1 MDRGRAFFSS
11 MAKKSR
17 SLTPLAICAGLAF
30 FSRMVLDAQTVVF
43 IPQDQ
48 IATGTNP
55 DALALADLGVG
66 IPPGLLVA
74 NAGSASLS
82 VLRNLGNGFFAP
94 LATQATGASP
104 RAIAVGDFNRDGNL
118 DLAVANAASNNV
130 TVLLGNGNG
139 TFRFFTNL
147 TASGPVALTMADF
160 NGDGKLDLAVVQSS
174 SNNVAIFLGNGNG
187 TFIPFFTVGAGD
199 GPAAIV
205 AADFNGDG
213 KLDLAVANSGS
224 DDVSILLG
232 NGNGT
237 FVNARKFAA
246 GPAPAYLALGD
257 FNGDGIIDLA
267 IANAPGS
274 SSGSVSLL
282 LGSGGGIFL
291 APRTFS
297 AGSRPSFLVTGD
309 FNLDGQADLAVA
321 NTGSNTV
328 SIFLGIGNGTFLA
341 PLDFTVGNAPAWIAM
356 ADLNA
361 DGKPD
366 LMVANS
372 QSNSVTVLLNRTGTL
387 DSPLVTSTVSAAALQ
402 PGPLAPGELI
412 TIFGS
417 NLGPEPAAGLQL
429 NASGFVETQ
438 LAQTQVLFDGIPAPL
453 LYAGAGQVS
462 AVVPYAVAGRNS
474 TQLVVTKGGQASA
487 ALTLSVT
494 ASAPGLFTLDS
505 TGQGAILNQDG
516 SVNSSANPAARG
528 SIVTLYA
535 TGAGQTNPAGI
546 DGLLATN
553 VLPAPLLPVSVN
565 IGGQPAQVLYAGAAP
580 GLVAGVMQVNVRL
593 PDGISSGA
601 APVILLVGAASS
613 QPGVTLNV
621 Q

>member
-1 MDRGRAFFSS
+1 MDRGRAFFTS
-11 MAKKSR
+11 MAKRSR
-17 SLTPLAICAGLAF
+17 SLTPLAICATLAF
-30 FSRMVLDAQTVVF
+30 FSGIALDAQTVVF

-66 IPPGLLVA
+66 IQPGLVVA

-82 VLRNLGNGFFAP
+82 VLRNLGNGFFGP
-94 LATQATGASP
+94 LTTQTTGASP
-104 RAIAVGDFNRDGNL
+104 RAIAVGDFNRDGHP
-118 DLAVANAASNNV
+118 DLAVANVASNNV
-130 TVLLGNGNG
+130 TVLLGDGNG
-139 TFRFFTNL
+139 TFRFLTNL
-147 TASGPVALTMADF
+147 TASGPVALAVADF
-160 NGDGKLDLAVVQSS
+160 NGDGKLDLAVVQSR
-174 SNNVAIFLGNGNG
+174 SNNVSIFLGNGNG

-199 GPAAIV
+199 GPVAIA

-224 DDVSILLG
+224 NDVSILLG

-246 GPAPAYLALGD
+246 GTAPAYLALGD

-274 SSGSVSLL
+274 SAGSISLL
-282 LGSGGGIFL
+282 LGAGGGVFVS
-291 APRTFS
+291 PRTFN
-297 AGSRPSFLVTGD
+297 AGSRPSFLVAGD
-309 FNLDGQADLAVA
+309 FNLDGKADLAVA

-328 SIFLGIGNGTFLA
+328 SIFLGFGNGTFLS
-341 PLDFTVGNAPAWIAM
+341 PLDFTVGSAPAWIAV

-372 QSNSVTVLLNRTGTL
+372 GSSNVSVLINRTTGL
-387 DSPLVTSTVSAAALQ
+387 APPLVTSAGSAASLQ
-402 PGPLAPGELI
+402 AGPVAPGELV

-417 NLGPEPAAGLQL
+417 NLGPQPAAELQL
-429 NASGFVETQ
+429 SASGFVSTQ
-438 LAQTQVLFDGIPAPL
+438 LAQTRVLFDGIPAPL
-453 LYAGAGQVS
+453 LYAGSGQVS
-462 AVVPYAVAGRNS
+462 AVVPYAIAGRNS
-474 TQLVVTKGGQASA
+474 TQLVVTNGGQASA

-494 ASAPGLFTLDS
+494 GSAPGLFTLDS

-516 SVNSSANPAARG
+516 SVNGSSNPAARG
-528 SIVTLYA
+528 SIITLYA

-546 DGLLATN
+546 DGLLANT

-593 PDGISSGA
+593 PDGMSSGA
-601 APVILLVGAASS
+601 TAVILQVGTASS
-613 QPGVTLNV
+613 QPGVTVSV

>member
-1 MDRGRAFFSS
+1 MNGGRAFFSS
-11 MAKKSR
+11 MGKISG
-17 SLTPLAICAGLAF
+17 SLTRFAICASLAL
-30 FSRMVLDAQTVVF
+30 FSGIAVDAQTVVF
-43 IPQDQ
+43 VTQGQ
-48 IATGTNP
+48 TATGTNP

-66 IPPGLLVA
+66 DQPGLVVA
-74 NAGSASLS
+74 NEGSASLS
-82 VLRNLGNGFFAP
+82 VLRNLGNGFFGP
-94 LATQATGASP
+94 LTTQATGAGP
-104 RAIAVGDFNRDGNL
+104 RAIAVGDFNRDGHQ

-139 TFRFFTNL
+139 TFRFLTNL
-147 TASGPVALTMADF
+147 TASGPVALAVADF

-174 SNNVAIFLGNGNG
+174 SNNVSIFLGNGNG
-187 TFIPFFTVGAGD
+187 TFIPFFTAAAGD
-199 GPAAIV
+199 GPVSIA

-213 KLDLAVANSGS
+213 KLDLAVADSGS
-224 DDVSILLG
+224 NDVSILLG
-232 NGNGT
+232 NGNGA
-237 FVNARKFAA
+237 FVNARKFSA

-274 SSGSVSLL
+274 SSGSISLL
-282 LGSGGGIFL
+282 LGAGGGVFL

-297 AGSRPSFLVTGD
+297 TGSRPSFLVTGD

-328 SIFLGIGNGTFLA
+328 SILLGIGNGTFLT
-341 PLDFTVGNAPAWIAM
+341 PLDFTVGSAPAWIAV

-387 DSPLVTSTVSAAALQ
+387 DPPLVTSAGSAAALQ
-402 PGPLAPGELI
+402 PGPVAPGELV

-429 NASGFVETQ
+429 NASGFVSTQ
-438 LAQTQVLFDGIPAPL
+438 LGQTRVLFDGIPAPL

-474 TQLVVTKGGQASA
+474 TQLVVTNGGQTSA
-487 ALTLSVT
+487 ALTMGVT
-494 ASAPGLFTLDS
+494 GSAPGLFTLDS
-505 TGQGAILNQDG
+505 SGQGAILNQDG
-516 SVNSSANPAARG
+516 SVNGSANPAARG

-546 DGLLATN
+546 DGLLATS
-553 VLPAPLLPVSVN
+553 VLPAPLFPVSVK

-580 GLVAGVMQVNVRL
+580 GLVAGVMQVNVVL
-593 PDGISSGA
+593 PDGTSSGMV
-601 APVILLVGAASS
+601 PVILQVGAASS
-613 QPGVTLNV
+613 QPGVTV
-621 Q
+621 SIQ